1 MELTAFGRG
10 KLILFG
16 EHACVYGLPAV
27 GLPLPMETH
36 VHLTL
41 PSDGWDLSEVEEVY
55 RGAIESVLSRAETA
69 VPVTSRWPGKVTV
82 TSSVPVATGFGSSA
96 AVCVAFAKIFS
107 SAPYQNLGTSHR
119 EIWELANE
127 LEKAFHGT
135 PSGID
140 TGLSL
145 SAGMRVFRGEGSIG
159 DGQMGVNGVL
169 PDSEEFESI
178 PIYFVTGAVPRHA
191 GTKEL
196 VGGVHER
203 VRAGET
209 AVITALSELGAIAE
223 EAAAALRPAGKAGS
237 TERPVAKQEEI
248 DARYENLARLTEAAQ
263 DRLSFLGLSN
273 PQVDEIIQTG
283 KDNGALAGK
292 VSGAGGGGAF
302 FLLCPSKNAARACLA
317 RLAKQH
323 PQPAEAK
330 PGRPLPDMHL
340 WAFEWTPRGAVSLT

>member
-36 VHLTL
+36 VHLSL
-41 PSDGWDLSEVEEVY
+41 PADSWDLSQVEEVY
-55 RGAIESVLSRAETA
+55 RGAIESVLRRAESAIVSTA
-69 VPVTSRWPGKVTV
+69 RRPGKVTV

-96 AVCVAFAKIFS
+96 AVCVAFAKIFT

-145 SAGMRVFRGEGSIG
+145 SAGMRVFRGDGSIG
-159 DGQMGVNGVL
+159 DGETGLPGVL

-178 PIYFVTGAVPRHA
+178 PIYFVTGAVPRSA

-196 VGGVHER
+196 VAHIHEK
-203 VRAGET
+203 VRSREST
-209 AVITALSELGAIAE
+209 VIGALSELGAIAE
-223 EAAAALRPAGKAGS
+223 EAASTLRPTAKPGRTGMPEVS
-237 TERPVAKQEEI
+237 ESEFQER
-248 DARYENLARLTEAAQ
+248 YGNLARLTDAAQ
-263 DRLSFLGLSN
+263 DRLAFLGLSN
-273 PQVDEIIQTG
+273 PEVDQAIRVG
-283 KDNGALAGK
+283 KEHGALAGK
-292 VSGAGGGGAF
+292 VSGAGSGGAF
-302 FLLCPSKNAARACLA
+302 FLVCPSKQAARTCLA
-317 RLAKQH
+317 QLAENH
-323 PQPAEAK
+323 PRPAEAK
-330 PGRPLPDMHL
+330 PGRHVPDMHL
-340 WAFEWTPRGAVSLT
+340 WAFEWTPRGAVSLV